1 MSARSPETMQTFS
14 LEGEVVEILEE
25 FGQRLAKVVFTAPVV
40 IDVTNDGPDAVHLGD
55 RVSVHGW
62 LGIEK
67 EAS

>member
-1 MSARSPETMQTFS
+1 MAARSSEMQTFS

-25 FGQRLAKVVFTAPVV
+25 FGQRLAKIVFTAPVV
-40 IDVTNDGPDAVHLGD
+40 VDVTSDGPDSVHLGD

-62 LGIEK
+62 MGLEK